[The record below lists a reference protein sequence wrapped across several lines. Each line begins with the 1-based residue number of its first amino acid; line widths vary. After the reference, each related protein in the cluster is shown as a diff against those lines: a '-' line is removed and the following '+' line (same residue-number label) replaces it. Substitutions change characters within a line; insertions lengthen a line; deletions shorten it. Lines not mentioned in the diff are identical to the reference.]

1 MRLLIALIA
10 LGLVG
15 CADKAALDAATSK
28 AEAAEAAASAAK
40 GELEKLKERLTDLEL
55 QHALA
60 QASGASVST
69 DSKLYGVANTTQ
81 GKVLIAVESVTPY
94 LDGFKVRLRVGN
106 LMSANF
112 DGAKLTI
119 VHAKEKASPTDLSG
133 VETKEIQV
141 TDTFRAGAWTYTEVV
156 LTPVKASQIK
166 RLNVQVEFDSVKLL
180 RP

>member
-1 MRLLIALIA
+1 MRLLIALAA
-10 LGLVG
+10 LVLSG
-15 CADKAALDAATSK
+15 CAEKAALDAATLK

-55 QHALA
+55 QHALS

-69 DSKLYGVANTTQ
+69 DSRLYGVANTTQ
-81 GKVLIAVESVTPY
+81 GKVLVVVDSVTPY
-94 LDGFKVRLRVGN
+94 LDGFKVRLRIGN

-112 DGAKLTI
+112 DGAKLTV
-119 VHAKEKASPTDLSG
+119 VHAREKASPTDLPG

-141 TDTFRAGAWTYTEVV
+141 TDTFRAGAWTNTEVV

-166 RLNVQVEFDSVKLL
+166 RLNVGVEFDNVRLA